1 MSSSWDAE
9 RGAKAAVWFSFYVL
23 CWLLMQ
29 VSCELE
35 PPGNYRWACQPL
47 DVLTELPFLL
57 AFALGQATTA
67 FLCDTLD
74 SERFHSLS
82 KERYLPVVVV
92 GSGIT
97 TSALTKND
105 GFVDTHEIED
115 GMTTAVNVVSTLLVI
130 AVGLAFV
137 YHFFVAWT
145 TLPGAVMISGGVSTP
160 EDATAPVRSG
170 NRFARYMATAVLVAA
185 FVALNA
191 AFVHRR
197 GDNWNYHYTL
207 LAWVMSL
214 IAIFDDPFSVVWLGV
229 TTGAFLQGVGA
240 YSFQFL
246 FRFD

>member
-1 MSSSWDAE
+1 MGSSWDAE

-29 VSCELE
+29 VSCKLEL
-35 PPGNYRWACQPL
+35 PGNCRRAYEPL

-57 AFALGQATTA
+57 AFALGQA
-67 FLCDTLD
+67 FLCDILD

-82 KERYLPVVVV
+82 KQWYLPVVVV

-97 TSALTKND
+97 TSALMKND
-105 GFVDTHEIED
+105 GFVDTHESED

-130 AVGLAFV
+130 VVGLAFV
-137 YHFFVAWT
+137 YHFFVAWK
-145 TLPGAVMISGGVSTP
+145 TLPGAVMISGGVAAP

-170 NRFARYMATAVLVAA
+170 NRFTQYMATTVLVAA
-185 FVALNA
+185 FVALYA
-191 AFVHRR
+191 AFAHRR
-197 GDNWNYHYTL
+197 GDNWNYHYIL

-214 IAIFDDPFSVVWLGV
+214 IASFDDPFSVVWLGV

-246 FRFD
+246 FRSD